1 MKNKTVIRKEN
12 KKGQFTTIHHSIL
25 KDKRLSSNG
34 FRLLVN
40 ILSDSDE
47 NFKLSPTVYCNRLRI
62 SKTTFLNAI
71 KNLEECGYLKREDSK
86 IDSSKNYYTISEF
99 GNLKKEPSESIT
111 NETKDSFEQDEAEA
125 NEIKDSFEQE
135 EAEANEIKDSFEQE
149 EVEAESV
156 SEYSDEFLAYVK
168 TLERLSGYEEFGALL
183 IDEWMEKLKIN
194 TVVELKKKVDEYLK
208 EIYQEYLALAKNP
221 EKYPKALIK
230 YKAWLKDEIFNKH
243 NLDVNAKNKWAI
255 LSLIKC
261 KKPYKTD
268 FETMMGDYFENP
280 KD

>member
-1 MKNKTVIRKEN
+1 MIIRKYKNTSMKNKTVIRKEN
-12 KKGQFTTIHHSIL
+12 EKGKFTTIHHSIL

-47 NFKLSPTVYCNRLRI
+47 NFKLSPTVYCNRLGI

-86 IDSSKNYYTISEF
+86 IDTSKNYYTISEF

-111 NETKDSFEQDEAEA
+111 NDSE
-125 NEIKDSFEQE
+125 NPTEQE
-135 EAEANEIKDSFEQE
+135 EASLE
-149 EVEAESV
+149 EV

-168 TLERLSGYEEFGALL
+168 TLDGLIKYEEFGTLF
-183 IDEWMEKLKIN
+183 IGEWMEKLKIN

-208 EIYQEYLALAKNP
+208 EIYKENLALAKNS

-230 YKAWLKDEIFNKH
+230 YKEWLKDEIFNKH
-243 NLDVNAKNKWAI
+243 NLDINAKNKWAI
-255 LSLIKC
+255 LSLIKF
-261 KKPYKTD
+261 KRPYKTD
-268 FETMMGDYFENP
+268 YETLMGDYYENP

>member
-1 MKNKTVIRKEN
+1 MIIRKYKNTSMKNKTVIRKEN
-12 KKGQFTTIHHSIL
+12 EKGKFTTIHHSIL

-47 NFKLSPTVYCNRLRI
+47 NFKLSPTVYCNRLDI

-71 KNLEECGYLKREDSK
+71 KNLEECGYLKRENSK
-86 IDSSKNYYTISEF
+86 IDTSKNYYTISEF

-111 NETKDSFEQDEAEA
+111 NDSE
-125 NEIKDSFEQE
+125 NPTEQE
-135 EAEANEIKDSFEQE
+135 EASLE
-149 EVEAESV
+149 EV

-168 TLERLSGYEEFGALL
+168 TLDELIKYEEFGTLF
-183 IDEWMEKLKIN
+183 IGEWMEKLKIN
-194 TVVELKKKVDEYLK
+194 TVVELKKKVYEYLK
-208 EIYQEYLALAKNP
+208 EIYKENLALAKNS

-230 YKAWLKDEIFNKH
+230 YKEWLKDEIFNKH
-243 NLDVNAKNKWAI
+243 NLDINAKNKWAI
-255 LSLIKC
+255 LSLIKF

-268 FETMMGDYFENP
+268 YETLMGDYYENP

>member
-12 KKGQFTTIHHSIL
+12 EKGKFTTIHHSIL

-47 NFKLSPTVYCNRLRI
+47 NFKLSPTVYCNRLGI

-86 IDSSKNYYTISEF
+86 IDTSKNYYTISEF

-111 NETKDSFEQDEAEA
+111 NDSE
-125 NEIKDSFEQE
+125 NPIEQE
-135 EAEANEIKDSFEQE
+135 EASLE
-149 EVEAESV
+149 EV
-156 SEYSDEFLAYVK
+156 SEYSDEFLDYVK
-168 TLERLSGYEEFGALL
+168 TLDELIKYEEFASLL

-194 TVVELKKKVDEYLK
+194 TVVELKKHVDNYLNGIYK
-208 EIYQEYLALAKNP
+208 EFLSLAKNP
-221 EKYPKALIK
+221 EKHAKALK
-230 YKAWLKDEIFNKH
+230 DYKDWLKKEIYINH
-243 NLDVNAKNKWAI
+243 NLDINPSSKWAQ
-255 LSLIKC
+255 LSLIKY

-268 FETMMGDYFENP
+268 YETMMGDYYENP

>member
-12 KKGQFTTIHHSIL
+12 EKGKFTTIHHSIL

-47 NFKLSPTVYCNRLRI
+47 NFKLSPTVYCNRLGI

-86 IDSSKNYYTISEF
+86 IDTSKNYYTISEF

-111 NETKDSFEQDEAEA
+111 NESENPT
-125 NEIKDSFEQE
+125 EQE
-135 EAEANEIKDSFEQE
+135 ETSLE
-149 EVEAESV
+149 EV

-168 TLERLSGYEEFGALL
+168 TLDELIKYEEFGTLF
-183 IDEWMEKLKIN
+183 IGEWMEKLKIN

-208 EIYQEYLALAKNP
+208 EIYKENLALAKNS
-221 EKYPKALIK
+221 EEYPKALIK
-230 YKAWLKDEIFNKH
+230 YKEWLKDEIFNKH
-243 NLDVNAKNKWAI
+243 NLDINAKNKWAI
-255 LSLIKC
+255 LSLIKF

-268 FETMMGDYFENP
+268 YETLMGDYYENP